1 MPYAP
6 SANSTKIDQFI
17 DKIAKQLES
26 VERYFIM
33 LAALVYAAD
42 EVGFFVPENWGKDGD
57 KTPARERYF
66 ALVSM
71 AREKAQDVARELD
84 ASFRLLTERG
94 MFFADVF
101 EKGDANA
108 KVDEAIDE
116 ALFALGNAGTQPLI
130 LLFDEEEIKQLGENP
145 LARLVALQESA
156 IELFKPQTVE
166 AAGEASEVLA
176 EALELTKLLA
186 EGAESRNWSDDDEG
200 DEGDEGEGEQEPSD
214 DQELGKPNESI
225 EPKGESDE

>member
-1 MPYAP
+1 MAQVLEDRPVFDIDRPKSINGPTNFQHIGRPRTFGKAAPSPLAAPPDAAIVAMRSRGSADQWAVRPALLQQVDQQMDRPLLGRPTRPRKRGRRNAMPYMP

-101 EKGDANA
+101 DKGDANA
-108 KVDEAIDE
+108 KVDEALDE
-116 ALFALGNAGTQPLI
+116 ALFVLGSAGTQP
-130 LLFDEEEIKQLGENP
+130 P
-145 LARLVALQESA
+145 YSLV
-156 IELFKPQTVE
+156 
-166 AAGEASEVLA
+166 
-176 EALELTKLLA
+176 
-186 EGAESRNWSDDDEG
+186 R
-200 DEGDEGEGEQEPSD
+200 
-214 DQELGKPNESI
+214 
-225 EPKGESDE
+225 